1 MVERSGQTGHI
12 RDYSVEPP
20 NSISASFRSGWR
32 QRFQGTVEMRSLFR
46 AFVFLSSPGAVALPS
61 YRSRRRPDRKFMSGT
76 ITPLASIILSQTRD
90 QLTMSS
96 SIRSRVGAQCSH
108 VSFINLKT
116 SFGVPC
122 EKIRRGSPNGN
133 TDASDKFKLIPLSRS
148 EKRWQSSA
156 QFSGEFPSTDH
167 NILLH
172 RERLNIGGV
181 PR

>member
-12 RDYSVEPP
+12 RDYSVEPH

-61 YRSRRRPDRKFMSGT
+61 SRSRRRPDRKFMSGT

-90 QLTMSS
+90 QLSMSS

-122 EKIRRGSPNGN
+122 VKKNDVGHQMETRMLVINSSSFRSQGLRRGGSQVHSFQVNFLRRII
-133 TDASDKFKLIPLSRS
+133 TFSCIVSD
-148 EKRWQSSA
+148 
-156 QFSGEFPSTDH
+156 
-167 NILLH
+167 
-172 RERLNIGGV
+172 
-181 PR
+181 